1 MKRYLAIDL
10 GASNGRHIVGWKQ
23 GGELKTQVVY
33 GFENGMQKTADGLVW
48 DIESIFQN
56 VLEGIKKAVELFPDV
71 VSLSIDTW
79 GVDYVLFK
87 GDEEVKPCFAYRD
100 ERTLKT
106 VPLVHEKVAFERLY
120 EKTGIQFNSF
130 NTVYQLY
137 ADLISGRLDGVTDF
151 LSIPEYLSYRLTG
164 IKKKEYTFGTTTG
177 LCNAYTKQ
185 FDLELA
191 GELGLPK
198 EIFAKLHQPGEVYGG
213 LTPEIKK
220 IVGKDVKVIMCASHD
235 TASAVEG
242 IPVKDLD
249 APYISS
255 GTWSLLGVKEQ
266 TPHTDEVSLKNDY
279 SNEGGVGYIRY
290 QKNIMGMWMVQ
301 SLRKEFCPDKPYQDI
316 ASDAQSSDYE
326 VVVNANDQIFFS
338 PESMK
343 KAFDD
348 YLEKNNK
355 PLPKTEND
363 YFKCAYMSIAHS
375 YKKAISEL
383 QNCTGKTYD
392 KLYIV
397 GGGAKNTYLNALT
410 ESICNLKVCAFP
422 IEATALGNL
431 KIQMEKHI

>member
-23 GGELKTQVVY
+23 NGKIKTQVVY
-33 GFENGMQKTADGLVW
+33 GFENGMKKTDDGLVW

-56 VLEGIKKAVELFPDV
+56 VLEGIKKALEVFPDI

-79 GVDYVLFK
+79 GVDYVLFR

-100 ERTLKT
+100 ERTNKT
-106 VPLVHEKVAFERLY
+106 VPLVHEKVPFSRLY

-137 ADLISGRLDGVTDF
+137 DDLIKGRLEGVTDF

-164 IKKKEYTFGTTTG
+164 VKKKEYTFGTTTG

-185 FDLELA
+185 FDLDLVQ
-191 GELGLPK
+191 ELGFPQ
-198 EIFAKLHQPGEVYGG
+198 EIFAKLYQPREVYGG
-213 LTPEIKK
+213 FSPEIKK
-220 IVGKDVKVIMCASHD
+220 LVGKDVKVVMCASHD

-242 IPVKDLD
+242 IPVEDLD

-266 TPHTDEVSLKNDY
+266 APHTDEVSLKNEY

-290 QKNIMGMWMVQ
+290 QKNTMGMWMVQ
-301 SLRKEFCPDKPYQDI
+301 SLRKELCPDKPYQDI
-316 ASDAQSSDYE
+316 ADQAEKSSYD
-326 VVVNANDQIFFS
+326 VVVDANEQIFFA

-343 KAFDD
+343 KAFDE
-348 YLEKNNK
+348 YLTSRNL
-355 PLPKTEND
+355 PLPQTEND
-363 YFKCAYMSIAHS
+363 YFKCAYVSIAHA
-375 YKKAISEL
+375 YKKTITEL
-383 QNCTGKTYD
+383 QNCMGRTYD
-392 KLYIV
+392 KIYIV
-397 GGGAKNTYLNALT
+397 GGGAKNNYLNALT
-410 ESICNLKVCAFP
+410 EKICGLKVCAFP
-422 IEATALGNL
+422 IEATACGNL
-431 KIQMEKHI
+431 KIQMEK